1 MGAPWA
7 GVTTPPYASFGF
19 DVHTLLQ
26 LFDLE
31 ASHTQLCRALQQR
44 ELAFITIAFVATRI
58 ILPPSRGVLSSTP
71 NLRKLPLDIGS
82 SPTCKSAMSLC
93 CGIALL
99 TVVRFKALWSCRSR
113 FGARGV
119 CRLRIFGAVVVVD
132 PVAVVSAVAPMTW
145 LSCIRNLPAKSNHH
159 VPGLPVLPT
168 VLLSSAVCAARSRSR

>member
-58 ILPPSRGVLSSTP
+58 ILPQAAVVLSSTP
-71 NLRKLPLDIGS
+71 NLRE
-82 SPTCKSAMSLC
+82 
-93 CGIALL
+93 IA
-99 TVVRFKALWSCRSR
+99 SR
-113 FGARGV
+113 HRQQPNV
-119 CRLRIFGAVVVVD
+119 QERDV
-132 PVAVVSAVAPMTW
+132 
-145 LSCIRNLPAKSNHH
+145 
-159 VPGLPVLPT
+159 T
-168 VLLSSAVCAARSRSR
+168 VLWYRALARCQV